1 MWVYGVVTSALLIS
15 VFLFHPSL
23 PDILTLSPVSSP
35 LFWVQLLLIPLLFPA
50 SSRINKKYRPFAS
63 LPLLIPSV
71 FGPLYALG
79 SAGLVAGVIFSK
91 EVRGFGD
98 GWRVTR
104 RGMNL
109 FILGVFLGSML
120 EVYLNP
126 SSFQDILLNFV
137 VSQATGS
144 QSAAEEAAKLCGEY
158 VIRALHASPTYN
170 QLSEPVNREIVEEMV
185 DEIVDRNFPNLD
197 PQVKNALTEVMY
209 RAAEACRIQTL
220 NIFREM
226 EEELKN
232 PKVEVQDENAVRKI
246 LLQQPV
252 LSDFMEYLWLLVP
265 LMLVSVLS
273 VLSYPLSLPGALLG
287 KVLASRE

>member
-1 MWVYGVVTSALLIS
+1 MWVYGLVTSALLIS
-15 VFLFHPSL
+15 VFLFHPTL
-23 PDILTLSPVSSP
+23 ADVLTLSPVYSP
-35 LFWVQLLLIPLLFPA
+35 LFWIQLLLIPLLFP
-50 SSRINKKYRPFAS
+50 SSTKIDKKYRPFAS

-79 SAGLVAGVIFSK
+79 AAGLVAGVIFSG
-91 EVRGFGD
+91 EVKGFGD

-109 FILGVFLGSML
+109 FVLGIFLGSML

-126 SSFQDILLNFV
+126 YSFQDILLNFM

-144 QSAAEEAAKLCGEY
+144 QSAAEEAAKMCGEY
-158 VIRALHASPTYN
+158 VIRALHSAPTYT
-170 QLSEPVNREIVEEMV
+170 QLSEPVDRKMVE
-185 DEIVDRNFPNLD
+185 EIVDRNFPNLD
-197 PQVKNALTEVMY
+197 PQVRNALTEVMY
-209 RAAEACRIQTL
+209 QAAEACRIQTL

-226 EEELKN
+226 EEELRN

-252 LSDFMEYLWLLVP
+252 LREFMEYLWILIP

-273 VLSYPLSLPGALLG
+273 VLSYPLSLLGALLG
-287 KVLASRE
+287 KAMA